1 MKKLKSTLA
10 ELAKEVA
17 AKLFY
22 SVGGV
27 CIFAAV
33 NVALFIG
40 IIMVGVTLSRGSWY
54 VDIVSEQGRSEMRLQ
69 VGESC
74 ALDLEY
80 DAPRDPDITS
90 EQLERKAARYRVRW
104 SSSDDQIAAVDEN
117 GVVTAKSPGEVW
129 IEVVLYK
136 KTSPSSKKSALYW
149 VVVEP

>member
-1 MKKLKSTLA
+1 MKELKNTIA

-33 NVALFIG
+33 NVAFFIG
-40 IIMVGVTLSRGSWY
+40 VILVGVTLSRGSWY
-54 VDIVSEQGRSEMRLQ
+54 VNIVSEQGRGEMRLQ

-80 DAPRDPDITS
+80 DATHGPDVTS
-90 EQLERKAARYRVRW
+90 EQLARKAAGYRVRW
-104 SSSDDQIAAVDEN
+104 SSSDDRIAAVDEN
-117 GVVTAKSPGEVW
+117 GVVTAKSPGQVW

-136 KTSPSSKKSALYW
+136 KTSPSSKRSALYR